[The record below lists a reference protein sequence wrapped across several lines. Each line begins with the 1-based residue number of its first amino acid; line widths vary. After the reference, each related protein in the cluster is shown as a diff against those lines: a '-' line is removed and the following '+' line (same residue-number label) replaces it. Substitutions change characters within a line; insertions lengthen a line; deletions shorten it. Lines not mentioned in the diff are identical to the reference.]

1 MAATKINVS
10 VASIMTREPVCAEP
24 SMSIRQF
31 ALLLE
36 QNEVSGAPVV
46 DAQGRVI
53 GVASKSDL
61 IRRCSEGT
69 RDLPPGYLFEVIS
82 DQGGDEEGVIPEP
95 LICVQDFMSEDVE
108 TARPET
114 PISQVA
120 KQMYDR
126 RIHRV
131 IIVDEEHMPV
141 GIVTSLDV
149 LGAFPTDRGA

>member
-1 MAATKINVS
+1 MPATKNNLS

-24 SMSIRQF
+24 SMSMRQF
-31 ALLLE
+31 AHLLE
-36 QNEVSGAPVV
+36 ENEISGAPVV
-46 DAQGRVI
+46 DSQGRVI

-82 DQGGDEEGVIPEP
+82 DQGGDDEDVIPEP

-108 TARPET
+108 TSRPDA

-120 KQMYDR
+120 RRMYDR
-126 RIHRV
+126 HIHRV
-131 IIVDEEHMPV
+131 VVVDEENMPV
-141 GIVTSLDV
+141 GIVTSLDM
-149 LGAFPTDRGA
+149 LGAFPVG